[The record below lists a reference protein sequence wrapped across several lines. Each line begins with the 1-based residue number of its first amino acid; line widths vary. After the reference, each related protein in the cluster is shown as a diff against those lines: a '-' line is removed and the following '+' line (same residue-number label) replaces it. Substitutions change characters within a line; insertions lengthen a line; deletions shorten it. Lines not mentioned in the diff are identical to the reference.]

1 MVEARDLLGG
11 GWAVTRYY
19 LEIRYLVTPTDAVD
33 EHTEAMSDALSVEPN
48 LIDPDVGADL
58 RRGWV
63 DVCTTVE
70 GEDEAS
76 ALRAG
81 LVAVRAAAHHAD
93 AATPGWEADL
103 DRVRATVQPAE
114 LVAPS

>member
-1 MVEARDLLGG
+1 MMN
-11 GWAVTRYY
+11 RYY
-19 LEIRYLVTPTDAVD
+19 LEVRYQVTPVDAVD
-33 EHTEAMSDALSVEPN
+33 QHTDAMLDALSVEPN
-48 LIDPDVGADL
+48 LIDLDVGADL

-81 LVAVRAAAHHAD
+81 LVAVRSAALA
-93 AATPGWEADL
+93 EA
-103 DRVRATVQPAE
+103 
-114 LVAPS
+114 

>member
-1 MVEARDLLGG
+1 MN
-11 GWAVTRYY
+11 RYY
-19 LEIRYLVTPTDAVD
+19 LEVFYQVTPVDAVD
-33 EHTEAMSDALSVEPN
+33 EHTDAMLDALSVEPN
-48 LIDPDVGADL
+48 LIDPDIGTDL

-81 LVAVRAAAHHAD
+81 LVAVRSAAHHAS

-103 DRVRATVQPAE
+103 AKVRVTVRPSELAE
-114 LVAPS
+114 A

>member
-1 MVEARDLLGG
+1 
-11 GWAVTRYY
+11 
-19 LEIRYLVTPTDAVD
+19 VD
-33 EHTEAMSDALSVEPN
+33 EHTEAMSDALIVEPN
-48 LIDPDVGADL
+48 LIDPDIGADL

-70 GEDEAS
+70 GDDEAS

-81 LVAVRAAAHHAD
+81 LVAVRTAVHHAG

-103 DRVRATVQPAE
+103 DKVRATVQPSE
-114 LVAPS
+114 FVAPS

>member
-1 MVEARDLLGG
+1 M
-11 GWAVTRYY
+11 
-19 LEIRYLVTPTDAVD
+19 
-33 EHTEAMSDALSVEPN
+33 MDALSVEPN
-48 LIDPDVGADL
+48 LIDPDVSADL

-76 ALRAG
+76 ALRTG
-81 LVAVRAAAHHAD
+81 LVAVRSAAHHAG

-103 DRVRATVQPAE
+103 DKVRATVRPSELAE
-114 LVAPS
+114 A